1 VTTCLGA
8 RPPCCTAIVLV
19 ALLTGCTG
27 PMHHFR
33 FPPGRTQQ
41 DFERDARLC
50 NLDAQTLQW
59 NTWFGG
65 RTAGQIDRRFVDCLT
80 KLGYVEHDPTQTTAA
95 STPLVVAPPPS
106 RRLEL
111 LTSATRTPPQPP
123 PDPAQT
129 WILGQ
134 WDSLAGMSGSVD
146 GIATFRLQTRRRRNQ
161 WVMTRSGWFSG
172 VQTTQKASG
181 SVNKILESDLE
192 LVGKYDSSNL
202 GNVAGQAV
210 RHSFSRDGDILKGY
224 ELADD
229 GTQSSL
235 SLKRGP

>member
-1 VTTCLGA
+1 MTTCLSV
-8 RPPCCTAIVLV
+8 RLPSCTAI
-19 ALLTGCTG
+19 ALIAFLTGCTG

-65 RTAGQIDRRFVDCLT
+65 RTPGQIDRRFVDCLT
-80 KLGYVEHDPTQTTAA
+80 KLGYAEYDPTKTA
-95 STPLVVAPPPS
+95 SPPPVLAPPPS
-106 RRLEL
+106 RRPEL
-111 LTSATRTPPQPP
+111 VAGATPPPPQRP
-123 PDPAQT
+123 PDPAQA

-146 GIATFRLQTRRRRNQ
+146 GLAHFAFRREGSEIK
-161 WVMTRSGWFSG
+161 WMMTRSGWLTG

-181 SVNKILESDLE
+181 SISKITESDLE

-202 GNVAGQAV
+202 GNVAGQPV
-210 RHSFSRDGDILKGY
+210 RHSFIRDGDNLKGY
-224 ELADD
+224 EVADD

-235 SLKRGP
+235 SLKRVR